1 MLGMVG
7 GHRYGGRNPWSTAQ
21 GGNAVVQT
29 RARSPLLLGI
39 TLLVSIAFAGVA
51 PAETAPPPGG
61 AIITEEGPVVPDGVQ
76 IPSARQGDVTPD
88 TPYEWDGT
96 LAPGAN
102 QTYDEASASPCNQ
115 VPSATGQCDVT
126 LLNVNVTPAF
136 WTSLG
141 GGVQISLSDFTVPT
155 SDFDMYVYK
164 SDADGNLGPLVG
176 SSAGLPGE
184 DESTSIKEA
193 TGYYL
198 IVVVYFAVAPASSYA
213 GIAEFATRYKIPFD
227 VDTPPG
233 LQETL
238 ASNPAQGWKSH
249 SEMHVAQNPVNE
261 NMLVAGSKFYNKDR
275 DSLPEY
281 EFKVGTYVSFDGGGS
296 WTSLGQVNTCPQTEA
311 PPDSWPENTCYPA
324 DDPAVGG
331 TGPEDAD
338 DPAVDADADPV
349 DDRGETDYG
358 EEYIVSD
365 PWVQFDDEGNA
376 YLMVL
381 DSPPYDDTLGWG
393 MSLHRWESVSPADV
407 TSGNTW
413 SNRIIINAYDG
424 GGGDEGYLDDKNTFA
439 VNNAGP
445 DGDGQIGI
453 MVACWGQNLSTLIKQ
468 QTVCERSTDGGK
480 TWPDDPQVIST
491 PDQQLVIGV
500 NVQADTVDPE
510 TFYAI
515 WHHYTPTLGGLP
527 AEMWFAKTTDGGE
540 SWSEPVLADSFT
552 GVPTQYPNQAF
563 RNLSIPMMGV
573 GPAPAEGEAPPLY
586 VVYSEYLD
594 APDPDT
600 DEDGLSADVVMIKSE
615 DGGETWSD
623 PTLVNQ
629 DEGNADQFQP
639 NIAMTES
646 GQLNVVYFDRRLDTR
661 PATATPPTDT
671 DNYFT
676 DVWLN
681 RSNDGGETWTERR
694 ITHDS
699 TDPELNAPVSGS
711 GLFFGDYQGLVADE
725 CAAIPFVNDTHLA
738 NDTELDPGPVRD
750 PDFDEDIRA
759 LPADAR
765 ANLKYQQAL
774 SWRVPNIASFGGT
787 NATLPK
793 TCLPTSDQP
802 KEDTLEVPCPRNLV
816 GNLVVGTRGK
826 DTLVGTSGRDIL
838 CGGRKNDTLRGLG
851 GNDLLIAGT
860 GDDALRGGGGND
872 QMRAGPGNDALAG
885 GGGTD
890 NLRGG
895 GGDDALNGGAKKDR
909 CVGGGG
915 TDTTRAC

>member
-1 MLGMVG
+1 
-7 GHRYGGRNPWSTAQ
+7 
-21 GGNAVVQT
+21 
-29 RARSPLLLGI
+29 
-39 TLLVSIAFAGVA
+39 
-51 PAETAPPPGG
+51 
-61 AIITEEGPVVPDGVQ
+61 
-76 IPSARQGDVTPD
+76 
-88 TPYEWDGT
+88 
-96 LAPGAN
+96 
-102 QTYDEASASPCNQ
+102 
-115 VPSATGQCDVT
+115 
-126 LLNVNVTPAF
+126 
-136 WTSLG
+136 
-141 GGVQISLSDFTVPT
+141 
-155 SDFDMYVYK
+155 MYVYK
-164 SDADGNLGPLVG
+164 SDVDGNLGPLVG

-193 TGYYL
+193 SGYYL
-198 IVVVYFAVAPASSYA
+198 IVVVYFAVVPASSYS
-213 GIAEFATRYKIPFD
+213 GHAEFSTRYKIPFD
-227 VDTPPG
+227 VDTPSG

-238 ASNPAQGWKSH
+238 ASDPSQGWTSH

-275 DSLPEY
+275 DALPEY

-296 WTSLGQVNTCPQTEA
+296 WTSLGQVNTCPAAQA
-311 PPDSWPENTCYPA
+311 PPSSWPEDNTCYPA

-331 TGPEDAD
+331 TGAEDAD
-338 DPAVDADADPV
+338 DPDDDQDPF

-381 DSPPYDDTLGWG
+381 DSPPFEDTLGWG

-407 TSGNTW
+407 ASGNTW
-413 SNRIIINAYDG
+413 SNRIIINAYPG
-424 GGGDEGYLDDKNTFA
+424 GGGDEGFLDDKNTFA

-445 DGDGQIGI
+445 DGDGEIGI
-453 MVACWGQNLSTLIKQ
+453 MVACWGQNLSTIIKQ

-480 TWPDDPQVIST
+480 TWPDDPQVISP

-515 WHHYTPTLGGLP
+515 WHHYTPSLGGLP
-527 AEMWFAKTTDGGE
+527 AEMWFAKSTDGGE

-586 VVYSEYLD
+586 AVYSDYVD

-600 DEDGLSADVVMIKSE
+600 DEDGLSADVVMITSD
-615 DGGETWSD
+615 DGGESWSD
-623 PTLVNQ
+623 PTVVNQ
-629 DEGNADQFQP
+629 DETNADQFQP
-639 NIAMTES
+639 NIAVTGT
-646 GQLNVVYFDRRLDTR
+646 GQLNVIYFDRRLDTR
-661 PATATPPTDT
+661 PETPDPPTDT

-681 RSNDGGETWTERR
+681 RSNDAGKTWTEHR

-750 PDFDEDIRA
+750 PEFDEDIRA
-759 LPADAR
+759 LPPGAA
-765 ANLKYQQAL
+765 ANLKYQQAI
-774 SWRVPNIASFGGT
+774 SWRVPNIASFGGA
-787 NATLPK
+787 NPTLPSG
-793 TCLPTSDQP
+793 CLPTSDQEP
-802 KEDTLEVPCPRNLV
+802 DTGPSIPCPV
-816 GNLVVGTRGK
+816 GNLNAVVGTNGK
-826 DTLVGTSGRDIL
+826 DILIGTSGRDVL
-838 CGGRKNDTLRGLG
+838 CGGAKADTLRAGGGKDLLLGGNGKDVLRGGKGNDRLKGGKGNDTLKG
-851 GNDLLIAGT
+851 GAGK
-860 GDDALRGGGGND
+860 DK
-872 QMRAGPGNDALAG
+872 
-885 GGGTD
+885 
-890 NLRGG
+890 
-895 GGDDALNGGAKKDR
+895 LNGGPGKNK
-909 CVGGGG
+909 CGNSEE
-915 TDTTRAC
+915 DTTRRCRTRGRHSSATVRG

>member
-1 MLGMVG
+1 MVRTG
-7 GHRYGGRNPWSTAQ
+7 L
-21 GGNAVVQT
+21 
-29 RARSPLLLGI
+29 RSSLLLCVTI
-39 TLLVSIAFAGVA
+39 LVTLSFAGVA
-51 PAETAPPPGG
+51 PAETAPPPGR
-61 AIITEEGPVVPDGVQ
+61 AIITEQGPFIPSSVA

-96 LAPGAN
+96 LAPGVN
-102 QTYDEASASPCNQ
+102 DSYDAASATPCNQ

-126 LLNVNVTPAF
+126 LLNVNVAPSF
-136 WTSLG
+136 WTSVG
-141 GGVQISLSDFTVPT
+141 GGVQVSLSGFTVPA
-155 SDFDMYVYK
+155 SDFDLYVYK

-193 TGYYL
+193 TGHYL

-238 ASNPAQGWKSH
+238 ASDPAQGWKSH
-249 SEMHVAQNPVNE
+249 SEMHVAQNPLDE

-275 DSLPEY
+275 DALPEY
-281 EFKVGTYVSFDGGGS
+281 EFKVGTYVSFDGGQT
-296 WTSLGQVNTCPQTEA
+296 WTSLGQVNTCPQTQA
-311 PPDSWPENTCYPA
+311 PPETWPEDNTCYPA

-338 DPAVDADADPV
+338 DPDDPADPV
-349 DDRGETDYG
+349 DDRGESDYG
-358 EEYIVSD
+358 EEYITSD

-381 DSPPYDDTLGWG
+381 DSPPFDDTLGWG

-407 TSGNTW
+407 ASGNTW
-413 SNRIIINAYDG
+413 SNRIIINAYPG
-424 GGGDEGYLDDKNTFA
+424 GGGDEGFLDDKNTFA

-445 DGDGQIGI
+445 DGDGQPGTMI
-453 MVACWGQNLSTLIKQ
+453 ACWGQNLSTFIKQ

-480 TWPDDPQVIST
+480 TWPDDPVAISP

-500 NVQADTVDPE
+500 HVVADTVDPD
-510 TFYAI
+510 TFYAM
-515 WHHYTPTLGGLP
+515 WNHYTPSLAGLP
-527 AEMWFAKTTDGGE
+527 EEMWFSKTTDGGE
-540 SWSEPVLADSFT
+540 SWSEAAMVTSFT
-552 GVPTQYPNQAF
+552 GVPTQFPNQAF
-563 RNLSIPMMGV
+563 RNLTIPILGV
-573 GPAPAEGEAPPLY
+573 GPAPAEGEAPPIHAVYTEY
-586 VVYSEYLD
+586 VD

-600 DEDGLSADVVMIKSE
+600 DEDGMQADIMMITST
-615 DGGETWSD
+615 DGGGTWSA
-623 PTLVNQ
+623 PALVNQ
-629 DEGNADQFQP
+629 DDSNADQFQP
-639 NIAMTES
+639 IIAVTGT
-646 GQLNVVYFDRRLDTR
+646 GQLNVIYFDRRLDTR
-661 PATATPPTDT
+661 PPTASPPTNT

-681 RSNDGGETWTERR
+681 RSNDAGETWTEHR

-750 PDFDEDIRA
+750 PEFDEDIRA
-759 LPADAR
+759 LPAGAR
-765 ANLKYQQAL
+765 ANLKYQQAI

-802 KEDTLEVPCPRNLV
+802 KVDPLDVPCPRNLA

-838 CGGRKNDTLRGLG
+838 CGGRKNDILRGLG
-851 GNDLLIAGT
+851 GNDLLIAGGGKDSLRGGSGNDT
-860 GDDALRGGGGND
+860 MRGGPGNDILAGGAGKDHMRGGGGKD
-872 QMRAGPGNDALAG
+872 TMR
-885 GGGTD
+885 
-890 NLRGG
+890 
-895 GGDDALNGGAKKDR
+895 GGAKKDR

-915 TDTTRAC
+915 IDRLRAC